1 MDTSKIVVSKD
12 DFHQLR
18 VLLSIEIGKLEFQIR
33 QNKLKSDSY
42 TSKKLNELKELQDK
56 TAFDKV
62 KYLGQV

>member
-1 MDTSKIVVSKD
+1 MDTSKIVVNKD

-33 QNKLKSDSY
+33 HNKLKSDSY
-42 TSKKLNELKELQDK
+42 TSKKLNQLKELQDK
-56 TAFDKV
+56 TGFDKV

>member
-1 MDTSKIVVSKD
+1 MDTSKIVINKD

-42 TSKKLNELKELQDK
+42 TSKKLNELKELQNK

-62 KYLGQV
+62 QYLGQV

>member
-1 MDTSKIVVSKD
+1 MDTSKIVVNKD

-33 QNKLKSDSY
+33 HNKLKSDSY

-56 TAFDKV
+56 TGFDKV

>member
-1 MDTSKIVVSKD
+1 MDTSKIVVNKD

-42 TSKKLNELKELQDK
+42 TSKKLNQLKELQDK
-56 TAFDKV
+56 TGFDKV